1 MGERGIGGGEGEK
14 KTEEMVGEGG
24 KTGKREREKGV
35 GDKRKWEDNQ

>member
-24 KTGKREREKGV
+24 ERERGV